1 MSFLKNIFGSSRRIT
16 ASAPMTIESPR
27 IGFFNLMGAS
37 AESILIQDKVAIAPL
52 FSAMQVTETGPPVCD
67 VLMIYA
73 NIGSDGRIPGT
84 ANGLREIIRN
94 ASAPI
99 VVVASENEPN
109 RLIAA
114 ARPAGYGQ
122 ANLVLTLKRNG
133 PAFPTFFSAL
143 FSEMYRGVT
152 MPNAWVK
159 LAPQIPRA
167 KHDNCP
173 ETIFSAEISH
183 IVFKG

>member
-1 MSFLKNIFGSSRRIT
+1 MGFLKSIFGSSRRIT
-16 ASAPMTIESPR
+16 ASNPLTIESPR
-27 IGFFNLMGAS
+27 IGFFNLMGAP
-37 AESILIQDKVAIAPL
+37 AESIFIQDKEAIAPL
-52 FSAMQVTETGPPVCD
+52 FSAMRVTETCPPICD

-73 NIGSDGRIPGT
+73 NVGSDGRIVGT
-84 ANGLREIIRN
+84 ADGLREIIRN
-94 ASAPI
+94 GNAPI

-114 ARPAGYGQ
+114 AKPVGYGQ

-133 PAFPTFFSAL
+133 TAFPTFFSAL
-143 FSEMYRGVT
+143 FSSMYRGIT
-152 MPNAWVK
+152 MPNAWIK

-183 IVFKG
+183 IVFRR